1 MNFLEQRIFSANEWG
16 LVALLHEGFTE
27 RLEEAVSLIQ
37 SDKAKDLAPLFENM
51 RDILAELI
59 VQFNGKDELSQKLRE
74 LYIYENKLIT
84 DAFRTKKTEHFAEA
98 RRIILP
104 LTEAFQKL
112 STRQAPR
119 SVSGYT
125 YGKTDILDS
134 PASSFDSKR

>member
-1 MNFLEQRIFSANEWG
+1 MNSLEQRIFSSNEWG

-37 SDKAKDLAPLFENM
+37 SDRMEDLSPLFENM

-59 VQFNGKDELSQKLRE
+59 VQFNGDDELGQKLRE
-74 LYIYENKLIT
+74 LYIYTNKLIT
-84 DAFRTKKTEHFAEA
+84 EAFRTKNIDYFAKT
-98 RRIILP
+98 RRIIDP
-104 LTEAFQKL
+104 LISAFQEL
-112 STRQAPR
+112 SNRQSPK

-134 PASSFDSKR
+134 SASSFDSKR

>member
-1 MNFLEQRIFSANEWG
+1 MNFLEQRIFSSNEWG

-37 SDKAKDLAPLFENM
+37 SCSTEDLSPLFENM

-84 DAFRTKKTEHFAEA
+84 DAFRTKKMEYFDEA

-104 LTEAFQKL
+104 LTEAFQEL
-112 STRQAPR
+112 SNHQSPK
-119 SVSGYT
+119 SISGYT

-134 PASSFDSKR
+134 PISSFDSKR